1 MNEASPTTFSIHEYY
16 TGHRNELSFGHNYAY
31 KYPREGCLLACQN
44 DYLEGK
50 MEALLPIII
59 QLIGGGAGG
68 NVIGKIA
75 SGMSMGSK
83 GNTIVGALGG
93 LAGTFLAGKIP
104 GLDALVGM
112 AAPAA
117 DAVAGGGLDIGALV
131 GQGASGLVG
140 GGILTAIVG
149 LIKNNMMKS

>member
-1 MNEASPTTFSIHEYY
+1 
-16 TGHRNELSFGHNYAY
+16 
-31 KYPREGCLLACQN
+31 
-44 DYLEGK
+44 

-68 NVIGKIA
+68 NILGKIA
-75 SGMSMGSK
+75 GGMSMGSK

-93 LAGTFLAGKIP
+93 LVGTFMAGKIP

-140 GGILTAIVG
+140 GGILTAVVG
-149 LIKNNMMKS
+149 LVKNKMMKS